1 MEVIAQAWKNDTEYL
16 GLRAVL
22 DVVQANDWTWYLE
35 EFHGTTVPSAGVS
48 ALELENRLD
57 GGEPVSFAWDELL
70 LFAMKV
76 DQLIDGRISAF
87 MPGEVD
93 PVLVLEAIDSTYWRF
108 TALDRHAP
116 AAAVLDRIGALSS
129 D

>member
-1 MEVIAQAWKNDTEYL
+1 MEVIAQAWKGDGAYL
-16 GLRAVL
+16 GLRALL
-22 DVVQANDWTWYLE
+22 DVVQPNDWTWHLE
-35 EFHGTTVPSAGVS
+35 EFHGTTVPSAGVN

-70 LFAMKV
+70 VFAEKV

-87 MPGEVD
+87 IPGEAD
-93 PVLVLEAIDSTYWRF
+93 PVLVLEALDSTYWRF
-108 TALDRHAP
+108 AALDRHAP
-116 AAAVLDRIGALSS
+116 AAAVLDRVAALS